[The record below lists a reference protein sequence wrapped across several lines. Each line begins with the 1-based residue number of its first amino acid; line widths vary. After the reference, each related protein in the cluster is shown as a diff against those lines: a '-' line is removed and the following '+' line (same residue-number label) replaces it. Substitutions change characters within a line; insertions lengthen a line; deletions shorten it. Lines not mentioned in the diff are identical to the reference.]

1 MIEKIPSW
9 AVLKSVEDVRLVKS
23 TYVWLVVVPI
33 AVKLLSKLGDTVTIT
48 VAGQPLTFD
57 LVLPFSWQLFYL
69 SALSFVLGNVVF
81 LCFAPSIAKE
91 FRNYGDFRS
100 QGKLRHDI
108 SNYKATDQ
116 AKTDKRVKQL
126 VNAAQFSHKRTFTE
140 EESTNKSHNATQQ
153 EKSEFWAVFNERIA
167 INKSA
172 RAVCSFFYL
181 IGFVLFLGVMTQNII
196 WTLNEMAQ
204 LWQFL

>member
-9 AVLKSVEDVRLVKS
+9 AVLKSVEDVKLVKS

-108 SNYKATDQ
+108 SNYQ
-116 AKTDKRVKQL
+116 AKADKRVEQL
-126 VNAAQFSHKRTFTE
+126 VNAALFSHKRTFTE
-140 EESTNKSHNATQQ
+140 EESPNKSHNETQQ
-153 EKSEFWAVFNERIA
+153 EKREFWAVFNERIA